1 METEEETTPKAKKR
15 PQSLLGSLREAITK
29 VRFLLS
35 SSATRWML
43 LRSLARGG
51 GSGGAPARRLSFDAR
66 PGLLDTIAA
75 SPTSSCSSRTSRSA
89 SLGTATTRTLS
100 RASSAASPEALT
112 RASSSSGGRSP
123 ASSAGDDDVDQRAEL
138 FIANFYRQLRM
149 ERQVSLQLRYVRG
162 NSWDRTPGATPSPSP
177 AASASRG

>member
-51 GSGGAPARRLSFDAR
+51 APARRLSFDAR

-75 SPTSSCSSRTSRSA
+75 SPDSSSCSSRTSRSA

-162 NSWDRTPGATPSPSP
+162 NSWDRTPGATPP
-177 AASASRG
+177 ASSRG

>member
-15 PQSLLGSLREAITK
+15 SQSLLGSLREAITK

-51 GSGGAPARRLSFDAR
+51 GAPARRLSFDAR

-75 SPTSSCSSRTSRSA
+75 SPASSCSSRTSRSA

-162 NSWDRTPGATPSPSP
+162 NSWDRTPGATPSP
-177 AASASRG
+177 ASSRG